1 MSDLSVTT
9 AAAAKPAASVR
20 APAPLA
26 VVMRGDAVDSVHM
39 GSVAVV
45 DRDGRLLY
53 SAGDPGFLTMTRSA
67 LKPFQAMP
75 FVAADGIRRFDFN
88 AAQVALLCASHS
100 GEPRHVAAA
109 ASMLAKAGNAVEDLQ
124 CGTHPPRYHEIRGE
138 PTPPP
143 PYSPLENNC
152 SGKHSGM
159 LAYCVLCG
167 HPKATYLAYD
177 HPLQQAIRGAVAH
190 FTSTPEGE
198 LLSGIDGCSAPNYAV
213 PLERLALAFAR
224 LAARQDDSSYGRAP
238 QILADAMTAHPEMV
252 SGEGRSDLE
261 LMRAGRGDWVAKIG
275 AEGVQGIGVRGTGV
289 GIAIKIADGNKRA
302 LRPVIASVLEQL
314 RLLDER
320 RRTDLAHWLS
330 PVVHN
335 YRGLVTGRIQS
346 AVVLDRIADPASALD
361 GSAGRPVGPLGGSP
375 TTAKG

>member
-1 MSDLSVTT
+1 MSDLSVTP
-9 AAAAKPAASVR
+9 AAAAKSAGGAR
-20 APAPLA
+20 TPAPLA
-26 VVMRGDAVDSVHM
+26 VVMRGDAVDSVHL

-45 DRDGRLLY
+45 DRDGRLLC

-75 FVAADGIRRFDFN
+75 FAAADGIKRFDFSP
-88 AAQVALLCASHS
+88 AQVALLCASHS

-109 ASMLAKAGNAVEDLQ
+109 ASMLAKAGNGVEDLK
-124 CGTHPPRYHEIRGE
+124 CGTHPPRYHESRGE

-167 HPKATYLAYD
+167 LPKASYLAYD

-190 FTSTPEGE
+190 FTSTPEGQ
-198 LLSGIDGCSAPNYAV
+198 LRSGIDGCSAPNYAV

-224 LAARQDDSSYGRAP
+224 LAARHDDAVYGRAP

-261 LMRAGRGDWVAKIG
+261 LMRAGGGDWVAKIG
-275 AEGVQGIGVRGTGV
+275 AEGVQGIGVRGAGI
-289 GIAIKIADGNKRA
+289 GIAIKVADGNKRA
-302 LRPVIASVLEQL
+302 LRPVVVSVLEQL
-314 RLLDER
+314 GLLDEER
-320 RRTDLAHWLS
+320 RSDLAQWVA

-335 YRGLVTGRIQS
+335 YRGLVTGRILS
-346 AVVLDRIADPASALD
+346 KVVLDNI
-361 GSAGRPVGPLGGSP
+361 GTSAGGSRCSSNTP
-375 TTAKG
+375 TLR

>member
-1 MSDLSVTT
+1 MTDLSVTP
-9 AAAAKPAASVR
+9 AAATPSVR
-20 APAPLA
+20 TRGLAPLA
-26 VVMRGDAVDSVHM
+26 VVMRGDAVDSEHL

-45 DRDGRLLY
+45 DREGRLLH
-53 SAGDPGFLTMTRSA
+53 SAGDPSFLTMTRSA

-75 FVAADGIRRFDFN
+75 FVAADGIRRFDFSPP
-88 AAQVALLCASHS
+88 QVALLCASHS

-143 PYSPLENNC
+143 PYSPLANNC

-159 LAYCVLCG
+159 LAYCALCG
-167 HPKATYLAYD
+167 LPKATYLAYD
-177 HPLQQAIRGAVAH
+177 HPLQQAIRDAVAH
-190 FTSTPEGE
+190 FTSTPEAD

-224 LAARQDDSSYGRAP
+224 LATRQDDAVYGRGP
-238 QILADAMTAHPEMV
+238 QVLADAMTAHPEMV

-261 LMRAGRGDWVAKIG
+261 LMQAGRGDWVAKIG
-275 AEGVQGIGVRGTGV
+275 AEGVQGIGVRGAGI
-289 GIAIKIADGNKRA
+289 GIAIKVADGNKRA
-302 LRPVIASVLEQL
+302 LRPVVASVLEQL
-314 RLLDER
+314 GLLDER
-320 RRTDLAHWLS
+320 RRSELAHWVA

-335 YRGLVTGRIQS
+335 YRGLVTGRIAS
-346 AVVLDRIADPASALD
+346 TVVLDNPDGPPSSSARPMAASHPA
-361 GSAGRPVGPLGGSP
+361 GGTP
-375 TTAKG
+375 T